1 MALAH
6 DSLASKISAQKSSCN
21 REMAGPILACKHA
34 ESSPIWGGF
43 VFVRFKLSWYCWGR
57 SAPKPPDT
65 VKGLLPLYDSPL
77 RPQGPRV
84 QFCFVYTP
92 LARQRLAALRVHK
105 TKLCL
110 RLSGKAGFELERLTK
125 GGQSILHLKKRTQ
138 NPREAQKSVVSRQLK
153 TKPCMIIDRDNCLG
167 MLF

>member
-1 MALAH
+1 MACITTDCDGTVCESLIISSFRQRWH
-6 DSLASKISAQKSSCN
+6 SQQIPVLGRFQCTLIYQTFFTTTKYLRRSYWPRPSVPPSCQGFDS
-21 REMAGPILACKHA
+21 R
-34 ESSPIWGGF
+34 
-43 VFVRFKLSWYCWGR
+43 YCWGR

-110 RLSGKAGFELERLTK
+110 RLSGN
-125 GGQSILHLKKRTQ
+125 S
-138 NPREAQKSVVSRQLK
+138 
-153 TKPCMIIDRDNCLG
+153 
-167 MLF
+167 LFC

>member
-1 MALAH
+1 MTDLNVWTYMQGF
-6 DSLASKISAQKSSCN
+6 DSS
-21 REMAGPILACKHA
+21 
-34 ESSPIWGGF
+34 
-43 VFVRFKLSWYCWGR
+43 CWGR

-110 RLSGKAGFELERLTK
+110 RLSGKARNVL
-125 GGQSILHLKKRTQ
+125 
-138 NPREAQKSVVSRQLK
+138 
-153 TKPCMIIDRDNCLG
+153 
-167 MLF
+167 

>member
-1 MALAH
+1 MKFG
-6 DSLASKISAQKSSCN
+6 DSVVKATWPRQSVVPRPKILTPSW
-21 REMAGPILACKHA
+21 I
-34 ESSPIWGGF
+34 
-43 VFVRFKLSWYCWGR
+43 RFKLSWYCWGR

-125 GGQSILHLKKRTQ
+125 GGKSILHLKKRTQ
-138 NPREAQKSVVSRQLK
+138 NPREAQKSVISRQLK
-153 TKPCMIIDRDNCLG
+153 TKPCDRYVHG
-167 MLF
+167 

>member
-1 MALAH
+1 MELIRIIRVIAIRIVFAALA
-6 DSLASKISAQKSSCN
+6 L
-21 REMAGPILACKHA
+21 
-34 ESSPIWGGF
+34 WGGF
-43 VFVRFKLSWYCWGR
+43 APGVRFKLSWYCWGR

-110 RLSGKAGFELERLTK
+110 RLSGKALNRLYGLTK
-125 GGQSILHLKKRTQ
+125 GEKSILHLKKRTQ
-138 NPREAQKSVVSRQLK
+138 NPREAQKSV
-153 TKPCMIIDRDNCLG
+153 IIQPP
-167 MLF
+167 

>member
-1 MALAH
+1 MGIQVV
-6 DSLASKISAQKSSCN
+6 KV
-21 REMAGPILACKHA
+21 LAC
-34 ESSPIWGGF
+34 G
-43 VFVRFKLSWYCWGR
+43 VLVRSDCATYCWGR

-125 GGQSILHLKKRTQ
+125 DGKSILHLKKRSQ
-138 NPREAQKSVVSRQLK
+138 NSREAQKSAIKSRKRCVFWSRLL
-153 TKPCMIIDRDNCLG
+153 TSADR
-167 MLF
+167 

>member
-1 MALAH
+1 MLT
-6 DSLASKISAQKSSCN
+6 
-21 REMAGPILACKHA
+21 G
-34 ESSPIWGGF
+34 
-43 VFVRFKLSWYCWGR
+43 VRLKLSWYCWGR

-125 GGQSILHLKKRTQ
+125 GGKSIMHLKKRTQ
-138 NPREAQKSVVSRQLK
+138 NPREAQKSVIFRQLK
-153 TKPCMIIDRDNCLG
+153 TKPCRRLLRRLESRTHARLHRSLIHTFTKSEICAKI
-167 MLF
+167 